1 MTEVH
6 GLCHASRVTH
16 NGIGRLSWGPWWLLG
31 KLGSR
36 QILIFPG
43 VSYPAGVNSTECPL
57 RPQACDAMSQAS
69 PAASS
74 STNFA
79 TIFTAALEDYK
90 KKTKNDITSHPLAS
104 QLQACDSPAAVLS
117 VLRDQVQALEQSQSA
132 DDNFTKWL
140 DPTVNVLYAFSTTLG
155 NSVGL
160 VSPRHQPAQDRRT
173 DLCEYRYFH
182 PRTPFSLGSAS
193 SFK

>member
-1 MTEVH
+1 M
-6 GLCHASRVTH
+6 A
-16 NGIGRLSWGPWWLLG
+16 PG
-31 KLGSR
+31 KIRIETDPNIPRSLV
-36 QILIFPG
+36 PVG
-43 VSYPAGVNSTECPL
+43 VDSTECPL
-57 RPQACDAMSQAS
+57 CPQACDAMSQAS
-69 PAASS
+69 SAASS
-74 STNFA
+74 STNFV
-79 TIFTAALEDYK
+79 TIFTAALKEYK

-104 QLQACDSPAAVLS
+104 QLQACGSPAAILS
-117 VLRDQVQALEQSQSA
+117 VLRDQVQVLEQSQSP

-182 PRTPFSLGSAS
+182 PRTPFSLGSAF

>member
-1 MTEVH
+1 
-6 GLCHASRVTH
+6 
-16 NGIGRLSWGPWWLLG
+16 
-31 KLGSR
+31 
-36 QILIFPG
+36 
-43 VSYPAGVNSTECPL
+43 
-57 RPQACDAMSQAS
+57 MSQAS
-69 PAASS
+69 SAASS
-74 STNFA
+74 STNFV
-79 TIFTAALEDYK
+79 TIFKAALEEYK

-182 PRTPFSLGSAS
+182 PRTPFSLGSAF